1 MGESKAVSHSDMKH
15 TLRGSRIAR
24 WELRFALIITLGV
37 TIGFLLPTSYRALAQ
52 DMNMD
57 SSDTGSMMLP
67 PPGGEPSPDPSQPPA
82 MQPMRIMQPI
92 TGSMALAPPY
102 GTAPLQVGFFVL
114 ASDPEGIGFLTY
126 SWNFG
131 DGTVSSLPPELYIYH
146 TYTNPGTYVCTLTI
160 KTVDG
165 RTKTFIQGVDVQAP
179 A

>member
-1 MGESKAVSHSDMKH
+1 MG
-15 TLRGSRIAR
+15 
-24 WELRFALIITLGV
+24 
-37 TIGFLLPTSYRALAQ
+37 Q

-57 SSDTGSMMLP
+57 SSDPGSMMLP
-67 PPGGEPSPDPSQPPA
+67 PPGGGPSPNPSEPPP

-92 TGSMALAPPY
+92 TGSMAVAPPY
-102 GTAPLQVGFFVL
+102 GIAPLQVGFFVL

-131 DGTVSSLPPELYIYH
+131 DGTVSSLPPELYIFH

-165 RTKTFIQGVDVQAP
+165 RSKTFIQGVDVQAP